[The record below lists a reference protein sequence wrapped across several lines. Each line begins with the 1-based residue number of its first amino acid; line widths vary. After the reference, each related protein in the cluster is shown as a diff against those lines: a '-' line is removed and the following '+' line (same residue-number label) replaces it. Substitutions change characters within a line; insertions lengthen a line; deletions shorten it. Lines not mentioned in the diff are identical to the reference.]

1 VSTTT
6 NRRASWTALMVLCV
20 GMLMIIL
27 DATVV
32 NVALPSIQRE
42 LDFTQAGLA
51 WVVNAYLIAFAG
63 LLLLAGR
70 LGDLLSRRG
79 VFLAGLVVFTGA
91 SLVCGMADSR
101 ALLIAA
107 RFVQGLGGALTSA
120 VILGMIVTMFA
131 DSRERARAIGIYSF
145 VASAGGSVG
154 LLAGGV
160 LTEAINW
167 HWIFFINVP
176 IGLATV
182 VAAVKLLPRDTGIG
196 LRAGTDVL
204 GAALITGALM
214 LGVYSVV
221 QPNSRMWTVAALVL
235 LALFVAREATA
246 RNPLMPLRIFRSYPV
261 TAANLIQILAVAGMF
276 GMFFLGV
283 LYLREV
289 LGYDALGT
297 GAAFLPMTLVMG
309 LISLRYSEPLLTRF
323 GPRRLLV
330 AGLGLAA
337 VGMALFARV
346 PAEGAYL
353 ADVLPSMLLI
363 GTGMG
368 IAFPGL
374 ATLAM
379 STATEADAGLAS
391 GLVNTTAQVGSAL
404 GVAVLATLSADR
416 TATLLAS
423 GSDRVEALSGGYRL
437 ALMVGAALVLVAL
450 GVAGTLLRTRKPHPV
465 TAPAPVLELS
475 MVD

>member
-1 VSTTT
+1 MSTTT

-32 NVALPSIQRE
+32 NVALPSIQQE

-131 DSRERARAIGIYSF
+131 DPRERALAIGIYSF

-450 GVAGTLLRTRKPHPV
+450 GVAGTLLRTRKPQPV

>member
-1 VSTTT
+1 
-6 NRRASWTALMVLCV
+6 
-20 GMLMIIL
+20 
-27 DATVV
+27 
-32 NVALPSIQRE
+32 
-42 LDFTQAGLA
+42 
-51 WVVNAYLIAFAG
+51 
-63 LLLLAGR
+63 
-70 LGDLLSRRG
+70 
-79 VFLAGLVVFTGA
+79 
-91 SLVCGMADSR
+91 
-101 ALLIAA
+101 
-107 RFVQGLGGALTSA
+107 
-120 VILGMIVTMFA
+120 
-131 DSRERARAIGIYSF
+131 
-145 VASAGGSVG
+145 
-154 LLAGGV
+154 
-160 LTEAINW
+160 
-167 HWIFFINVP
+167 VP

-450 GVAGTLLRTRKPHPV
+450 GVAGTLLRTRKPQPV